1 MASQVFLFG
10 PLCFVLKVWT
20 QKCSQTFLYWL
31 SVLTIFSKISI
42 SDILFPGVLKWFPVA
57 FSKCLFTTCP
67 YVLQICLEG
76 SSLSPLCTGYMVGH
90 FLHPTQNTTFLL
102 LQLTSCVISCV
113 YWVAAAFTLLPVL
126 TKGQVGHPLHLD
138 IPGSGLFGL
147 RGTQWGTL
155 ALISFCLI

>member
-1 MASQVFLFG
+1 MNRKRFQLKNSHKNPVRYIFLWIYITLIRLCHDNKHVKVFTPKRKIFKKKLLQLASQVFLFG
-10 PLCFVLKVWT
+10 PLCFMLKVWT

-76 SSLSPLCTGYMVGH
+76 SINKT
-90 FLHPTQNTTFLL
+90 
-102 LQLTSCVISCV
+102 I
-113 YWVAAAFTLLPVL
+113 
-126 TKGQVGHPLHLD
+126 
-138 IPGSGLFGL
+138 
-147 RGTQWGTL
+147 
-155 ALISFCLI
+155 